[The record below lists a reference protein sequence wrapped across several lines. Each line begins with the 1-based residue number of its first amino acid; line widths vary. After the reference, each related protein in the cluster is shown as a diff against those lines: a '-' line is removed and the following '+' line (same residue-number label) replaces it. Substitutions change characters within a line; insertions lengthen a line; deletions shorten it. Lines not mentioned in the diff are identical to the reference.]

1 MRSRATNVAGW
12 VILGVGSSLAGL
24 VAQRAGLPAG
34 WLVGPMLVALAVA
47 LVWEKHP
54 TMPRWGRIAS
64 LAVVGGVLA
73 SAFRPSVLP
82 LISRHWLPVAL
93 VVCGTLLL
101 SLGAGLLLSVLVRL
115 DRKTAALGTL
125 PGAASGML
133 AMSDPLG
140 ADARLV
146 ALMQYTRVVVV
157 VVSATLVGRFGL
169 VPGTASLPASGQG
182 LQATPGAADLLVQ
195 GPLTTY
201 ALTALVAVLGAWAGT
216 RFRLPAGALLGPL
229 LLGIALEE
237 LGVMHLAWPPG
248 VPQAAYLVL
257 GLWVGLLFDGD
268 SVKRAGRLLPVVLA
282 SSVGLVV
289 ACAAL
294 GWVLSALT
302 GIDGITAYLA
312 TTPGGI
318 DSVAIVA
325 LGSGADAPLVL
336 AVQMLRLLAV
346 IAGRLL
352 PRMAVVV
359 TQVRVGLATACLPA
373 GKPRPKMLQTGA
385 LSSGAG
391 AG

>member
-1 MRSRATNVAGW
+1 
-12 VILGVGSSLAGL
+12 
-24 VAQRAGLPAG
+24 
-34 WLVGPMLVALAVA
+34 MLVALTLA

-54 TMPRWGRIAS
+54 SVPRWGRIVS

-82 LISRHWLPVAL
+82 LISRHWLPVSL

-101 SLGAGLLLSVLVRL
+101 SLGAGLLLSSLVRI
-115 DRKTAALGTL
+115 DRKTAALGAL

-133 AMSDPLG
+133 AMSDTLG

-157 VVSATLVGRFGL
+157 VVTATFVGRLTTGAA
-169 VPGTASLPASGQG
+169 PQPASGQG
-182 LQATPGAADLLVQ
+182 LRALSEGVDLLVQ
-195 GPLTTY
+195 GTVQTY
-201 ALTALVAVLGAWAGT
+201 AVTVLVAVLGAWAGT
-216 RFRLPAGALLGPL
+216 RLRLPAGALLGPL
-229 LLGIALEE
+229 ILGVALAE
-237 LGVMHLAWPPG
+237 LGVVQLAWPPG

-257 GLWVGLLFDGD
+257 GLWVGLLFDGA
-268 SVKRAGRLLPVVLA
+268 SVKQAGRLLPFVLA
-282 SSVGLVV
+282 STVGLVL

-294 GWVLSALT
+294 GWALAELT
-302 GIDGITAYLA
+302 GLDAMTAYLA

-346 IAGRLL
+346 VFAGSLL
-352 PRMAVVV
+352 GRWW
-359 TQVRVGLATACLPA
+359 
-373 GKPRPKMLQTGA
+373 
-385 LSSGAG
+385 S
-391 AG
+391 

>member
-1 MRSRATNVAGW
+1 MTSRRSWTTGGAWLA
-12 VILGVGSSLAGL
+12 LGVGSTLAGFI
-24 VAQRAGLPAG
+24 AQSAGLPAG

-47 LVWEKHP
+47 LLWEKHP
-54 TMPRWGRIAS
+54 TVPRWGRVAS

-73 SAFRPSVLP
+73 SAFEPSVVP

-101 SLGAGLLLSVLVRL
+101 SLGAGLLLPVLVGL

-169 VPGTASLPASGQG
+169 VPGTEAPPASGQG
-182 LQATPGAADLLVQ
+182 LSAASVGGDLLVQ
-195 GPLTTY
+195 NILMTY
-201 ALTALVAVLGAWAGT
+201 ALTALVAALGAWAGT

-229 LLGIALEE
+229 VLGIFLEE
-237 LGVMHLAWPPG
+237 LGVMHLAWPQG
-248 VPQAAYLVL
+248 VPQTAYLVL

-282 SSVGLVV
+282 SAIGLVV

-294 GWVLSALT
+294 GWVLSAVA

-346 IAGRLL
+346 ILAGTFLGWL
-352 PRMAVVV
+352 W
-359 TQVRVGLATACLPA
+359 
-373 GKPRPKMLQTGA
+373 
-385 LSSGAG
+385 S
-391 AG
+391 

>member
-1 MRSRATNVAGW
+1 MRGTRTRKTAAGW
-12 VILGVGSSLAGL
+12 LALGVGSALAGFI
-24 VAQRAGLPAG
+24 AQRAGLPAG
-34 WLVGPMLVALAVA
+34 WLVGPMLVALVVA
-47 LVWEKHP
+47 LLWEEHP
-54 TMPRWGRIAS
+54 TMPRWGRVTS

-73 SAFRPSVLP
+73 SAFEPSVVP
-82 LISRHWLPVAL
+82 LILRHWLPVAL

-101 SLGAGLLLSVLVRL
+101 SLGAGLLLSVLARL

-140 ADARLV
+140 ADPRLV

-169 VPGTASLPASGQG
+169 VPETESTPG
-182 LQATPGAADLLVQ
+182 LQTSPVGTDLLVHD
-195 GPLTTY
+195 PLTTY
-201 ALTALVAVLGAWAGT
+201 ALTVLVAALGAWAGT
-216 RFRLPAGALLGPL
+216 RLRLPAGALLGPL
-229 LLGIALEE
+229 ILGISLEE
-237 LGVMHLAWPPG
+237 LGVAHLAWPQG
-248 VPQAAYLVL
+248 VPQAAYLAL

-282 SSVGLVV
+282 SALGLVV

-294 GWVLSALT
+294 GRALSALT
-302 GIDGITAYLA
+302 AGIDGVTAYLA

-336 AVQMLRLLAV
+336 AVQMLRLIAV
-346 IAGRLL
+346 IA
-352 PRMAVVV
+352 
-359 TQVRVGLATACLPA
+359 A
-373 GKPRPKMLQTGA
+373 GSFLGW
-385 LSSGAG
+385 LWS
-391 AG
+391 

>member
-1 MRSRATNVAGW
+1 MMSKRSRTASLVAGW
-12 VILGVGSSLAGL
+12 VVLGVGSLLAGL
-24 VAQRAGLPAG
+24 IAQRTGLPAG
-34 WLVGPMLVALAVA
+34 WLVGPMLVALVVA
-47 LVWEKHP
+47 LVWEGHP
-54 TMPRWGRIAS
+54 AVPRWGRTAS

-73 SAFRPSVLP
+73 SAFDPSVLP
-82 LISRHWLPVAL
+82 LIFRHWLPVTL
-93 VVCGTLLL
+93 VVFGTLIL
-101 SLGAGLLLSVLVRL
+101 SLGAGQLLSVLVHL

-157 VVSATLVGRFGL
+157 VVSATLVGRLGL
-169 VPGTASLPASGQG
+169 VPGTASPQASSQG
-182 LQATPGAADLLVQ
+182 LQTTPGGADILIQ
-195 GPLTTY
+195 GPLMSY
-201 ALTALVAVLGAWAGT
+201 ALTALIAVLGAWAGT

-229 LLGIALEE
+229 LLGVAIEE
-237 LGVMHLAWPPG
+237 LGVVQLAWPQG

-257 GLWVGLLFDGD
+257 GLWVGLLFDSA

-282 SSVGLVV
+282 SAVGLVV

-294 GWVLSALT
+294 GWVLAAVT

-325 LGSGADAPLVL
+325 LGSGADAALVL

-346 IAGRLL
+346 VLAGSFLGWL
-352 PRMAVVV
+352 W
-359 TQVRVGLATACLPA
+359 
-373 GKPRPKMLQTGA
+373 
-385 LSSGAG
+385 S
-391 AG
+391 

>member
-1 MRSRATNVAGW
+1 
-12 VILGVGSSLAGL
+12 
-24 VAQRAGLPAG
+24 
-34 WLVGPMLVALAVA
+34 MLVALTLA

-54 TMPRWGRIAS
+54 SVPRWGRIVS

-82 LISRHWLPVAL
+82 LISRHWLPVSL

-101 SLGAGLLLSVLVRL
+101 SLGAGLLLSSLVRI
-115 DRKTAALGTL
+115 DRKTAALGAL

-157 VVSATLVGRFGL
+157 VVTATFVGRLTTGAA
-169 VPGTASLPASGQG
+169 PQPASGQG
-182 LQATPGAADLLVQ
+182 LRAVSEGVDLLVQ
-195 GPLTTY
+195 GTVQTY
-201 ALTALVAVLGAWAGT
+201 AVTVLVAVLGAWAGT
-216 RFRLPAGALLGPL
+216 RLRLPAGALLGPL
-229 LLGIALEE
+229 ILGVALAE
-237 LGVMHLAWPPG
+237 LGVVQLAWPPG

-257 GLWVGLLFDGD
+257 GLWVGLLFDGA
-268 SVKRAGRLLPVVLA
+268 SVKRAGRLFPFVLA
-282 SSVGLVV
+282 STVGLVL

-294 GWVLSALT
+294 GWALAELT
-302 GIDGITAYLA
+302 GLDAMTAYLA

-325 LGSGADAPLVL
+325 LGTGADAPLVL

-346 IAGRLL
+346 VFAGSLL
-352 PRMAVVV
+352 GRWW
-359 TQVRVGLATACLPA
+359 
-373 GKPRPKMLQTGA
+373 
-385 LSSGAG
+385 S
-391 AG
+391 